1 MKPDVYIFVIGLVL
15 IGALVMTNL
24 FFVSILLAVAFVLSF
39 FINKFGL
46 RAIGIELVTF
56 IAVITGFVYGAF
68 VGVAVAL
75 VLITFHLLVSGYF
88 GIYFAW
94 VIPEYPV
101 VAYIAS
107 AMAGQNIVFVGI
119 FITVALNIFN
129 IVLTAL
135 VYRQNMGKHLVYA
148 ASNIVFNVILFLVA
162 GQFMVGLL
170 S

>member
-15 IGALVMTNL
+15 LGALVLTNL
-24 FFVSILLAVAFVLSF
+24 LFVSLLLAAAFVLSL

-46 RAIGIELVTF
+46 RVVGIELVTF
-56 IAVITGFVYGAF
+56 IAVVTGFVYGAF
-68 VGVAVAL
+68 IGVAVAL

-101 VAYIAS
+101 AAYIAS
-107 AMAGQNIVFVGI
+107 TMAGQDIVFVGI
-119 FITVALNIFN
+119 FITVGLNIFN
-129 IVLTAL
+129 MVLTAL

-148 ASNIVFNVILFLVA
+148 ASNIVFNVVLFIIA
-162 GQFMVGLL
+162 GQFTVGLL